1 MFDQLEALH
10 TLAEVGTMSR
20 AASRLKISQ
29 SAVSRRIATLE
40 GHLGKSLIEPQGR
53 RVQLTPYGIHVLE
66 HTRPLVAELKE
77 VLSGEIASNTGTLT
91 LAMSGGLLISW
102 GAKTLAKIKKD
113 NPGIELRLTT
123 HHSFEAI
130 DRVRS
135 GETMLALCFGQ
146 SESAADL
153 EALPVLQEKMVIV
166 PSQLKKLRFPKS
178 GELKLL
184 ATKTNSESWPS
195 IKRQIKRHQVKWGVK
210 LLVEQTDQTFPVITQ
225 LARHGFGHGMV
236 SLSIAKAL
244 GVLEKEVTPFPSP
257 GISVPVSL
265 VGRRSTLA
273 RPIAQSFYMS
283 LLKHI
288 PKKG

>member
-10 TLAEVGTMSR
+10 TLAEVGTMSS
-20 AASRLKISQ
+20 AASRLKITQ

-40 GHLGKSLIEPQGR
+40 GHLGKSLIEPLGR

-77 VLSGEIASNTGTLT
+77 ILGGEIASNKGTLS

-102 GAKTLAKIKKD
+102 GAETLAKVRD
-113 NPGIELRLTT
+113 ENPQIELRMTT

-146 SESAADL
+146 SESASDL
-153 EALPVLQEKMVIV
+153 QALPVLEETMVIV
-166 PSQLKKLRFPKS
+166 PSKLKKLRFPKS
-178 GELKLL
+178 GELELL
-184 ATKTNSESWPS
+184 GTKTNSESWPS
-195 IKRQIKRHQVKWGVK
+195 IKRQIKQHQSSWGVK
-210 LLVEQTDQTFPVITQ
+210 LNVQQTDQTFPVITQ

-236 SLSIAKAL
+236 SLPIAQSL
-244 GVLEKEVTPFPSP
+244 GISEKQVTHFPEP
-257 GISVPVSL
+257 GIAVPVSL
-265 VGRRSTLA
+265 IGRRSTLA
-273 RPIAQSFYMS
+273 RAISQSFYHS
-283 LLKHI
+283 LLKHL
-288 PKKG
+288 PKRC